1 MTKTIEKRLEGVER
15 ELASLKGEVKSLKP
29 DPNWISSICG
39 TFKDDP
45 EFDEVLRLGRNSAM
59 LMRSTYGLN
68 ISRSTS
74 SSGPTADPTEF
85 RDQP

>member
-1 MTKTIEKRLEGVER
+1 MLNESSPRSRGV
-15 ELASLKGEVKSLKP
+15 VKSLKP
-29 DPNWISSICG
+29 DPNWISSISG

-45 EFDEVLRLGRNSAM
+45 EFDEVLDLGRNSAM

-74 SSGPTADPTEF
+74 STAVAVPPLIRPSFATS
-85 RDQP
+85 RDRSTVRI